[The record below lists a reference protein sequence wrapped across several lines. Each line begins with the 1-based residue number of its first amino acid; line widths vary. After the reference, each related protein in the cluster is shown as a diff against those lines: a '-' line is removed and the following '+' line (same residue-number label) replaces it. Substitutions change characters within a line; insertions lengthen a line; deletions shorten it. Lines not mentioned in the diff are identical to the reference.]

1 MSVIMEKELK
11 KLEKMVSSISMLVEE
26 NLKSA
31 ILSYTNYDFK
41 SAEEII
47 QKDNEIDQME
57 IDIEAECLKI
67 LALHQPV
74 AIDLRYIIAILKINN
89 DLERI
94 GDLTSNICKIVLFLA
109 DKKRINTPKEI
120 PEMTAIVSKMLKSSL
135 DALFNKDIELA
146 KSVEETDDK
155 VDDLNAKMYKIV
167 RAKLADNSESVDQ
180 MMPQLSIS
188 RYLERI
194 ADHCTNI
201 AEDVEY
207 YIDGEITRHSTLDN

>member
-57 IDIEAECLKI
+57 IDIEGECLKI

-109 DKKRINTPKEI
+109 DKKRINVPKEI

>member
-109 DKKRINTPKEI
+109 DKKRINVPKEI